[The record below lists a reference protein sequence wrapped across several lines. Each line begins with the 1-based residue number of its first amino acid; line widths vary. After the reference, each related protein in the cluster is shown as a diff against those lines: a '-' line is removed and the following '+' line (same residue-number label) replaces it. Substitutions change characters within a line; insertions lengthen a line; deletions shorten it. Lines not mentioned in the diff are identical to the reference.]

1 VKIQLLP
8 STFDGDGRATSE
20 QRLTSYLI
28 DDRVAVDGGSL
39 ALGLTD
45 CQRRQVRDVIITH
58 PHMDHTAT
66 LPIFIDDLFALL
78 REPVRV
84 HTTQEI
90 ADLLERDIFNWTV
103 YPRFSGLRNEH
114 GPVMEYAIFR
124 PGEEFEVAHLRVKAV
139 PVNHIVPTV
148 GLVISDGRATVAFSS
163 DTTTTEEF
171 WRVVN
176 ETPEVAA
183 VFIEAAFPNAMR
195 KLADVSGHLTPEGLA
210 AEVAKMTRKDLV
222 DVLAVHLKPTYRATL
237 VEELK
242 ALGIPRLRVME
253 AGHPYE
259 W

>member
-1 VKIQLLP
+1 MKIQLLP
-8 STFDGDGRATSE
+8 STFDGDGRATPE
-20 QRLTSYLI
+20 QRLTCYI
-28 DDRVAVDGGSL
+28 VDDRVAVDAGSL
-39 ALGLTD
+39 ALGLSPR
-45 CQRRQVRDVIITH
+45 QREQVRDVIITH
-58 PHMDHTAT
+58 PHMDHMAT

-90 ADLLERDIFNWTV
+90 VDLLERDVFNWTV

-114 GPVMEYAIFR
+114 GPVMEYVPFR
-124 PGEEFEVAHLRVKAV
+124 PGEEFRVAHLRVTAV

-148 GLVISDGRATVAFSS
+148 GLVVSDDRATVAFSS

-176 ETPEVAA
+176 EMPGLAA
-183 VFIEAAFPNAMR
+183 VLIEAAFPNSMR

-210 AEVAKMTRKDLV
+210 AEIAKLTHKDL
-222 DVLAVHLKPTYRATL
+222 DVLAVHLKPTYRAAL
-237 VEELK
+237 VEELT
-242 ALGIPRLRVME
+242 ALRLPNLSVME
-253 AGHPYE
+253 AGRDYE

>member
-1 VKIQLLP
+1 MKIQLLP

-20 QRLTSYLI
+20 QRLTSYVI

-39 ALGLTD
+39 ALGLTGR
-45 CQRRQVRDVIITH
+45 QREQVRDVIITH
-58 PHMDHTAT
+58 PHMDHVAT

-90 ADLLERDIFNWTV
+90 ADLLERDVFNWTV
-103 YPRFSGLRNEH
+103 YPRFSGLRNEF
-114 GPVMEYAIFR
+114 GPVMEYVTFR
-124 PGEEFEVAHLRVKAV
+124 PGEEFEVAHLKIKAV

-148 GLVISDGRATVAFSS
+148 GLVVTDGRTTVAFSS

-171 WRVVN
+171 WRLVN
-176 ETPEVAA
+176 ETPEVSA
-183 VFIEAAFPNAMR
+183 VLIEAAFPNAMR

-210 AEVAKMTRKDLV
+210 AELAKLTHKDL
-222 DVLAVHLKPTYRATL
+222 DVLAVHLKPTYRAAL

-253 AGHPYE
+253 ACHPYE

>member
-8 STFDGDGRATSE
+8 STFDGDGRATQE
-20 QRLTSYLI
+20 QRLTCYVV
-28 DDRVAVDGGSL
+28 DDRVAVDAGSL
-39 ALGLTD
+39 ALGLD
-45 CQRRQVRDVIITH
+45 ARQREQVRDVIVTH
-58 PHMDHTAT
+58 PHMDHLAT

-90 ADLLERDIFNWTV
+90 ADLLERDVFNWTV

-114 GPVMEYAIFR
+114 GPVMEYVTFR
-124 PGEEFEVAHLRVKAV
+124 PGEEFEVAHLKFKAV

-148 GLVISDGRATVAFSS
+148 GLVATDGRVTVAFSS

-183 VFIEAAFPNAMR
+183 VFIEAAFPNSMR
-195 KLADVSGHLTPEGLA
+195 KLADVSGHLTPEGVAGELRKLA
-210 AEVAKMTRKDLV
+210 HNHF
-222 DVLAVHLKPTYRATL
+222 DVLAVHLKPSYRETL
-237 VEELK
+237 VRELE
-242 ALGIPRLRVME
+242 ALGIHGLSAME
-253 AGHPYE
+253 AGRAYE